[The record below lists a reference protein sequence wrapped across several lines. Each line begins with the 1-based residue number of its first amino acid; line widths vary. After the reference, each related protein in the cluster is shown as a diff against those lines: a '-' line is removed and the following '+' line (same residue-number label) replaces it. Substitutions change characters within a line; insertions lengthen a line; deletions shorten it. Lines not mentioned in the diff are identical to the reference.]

1 MTASL
6 LILNFTNF
14 LTMDYIK
21 SADGQDFPRLI
32 CWIYCFSP
40 TIQLLFGIFFIQYRY
55 VVYVLQNS
63 GLNSDSHKIS
73 SDYEVEPFSE
83 YGAQNQYYILLGQI
97 GGYFLFTVLFL
108 RNCKSDPPNESGG
121 EIISYKDSVEVP
133 VEIKNEADRIAGLV
147 N

>member
-1 MTASL
+1 ML
-6 LILNFTNF
+6 LNFASNIVTNY
-14 LTMDYIK
+14 TK
-21 SADGQDFPRLI
+21 NADGQATARLV
-32 CWIYCFSP
+32 CWIACFSP
-40 TIQLLFGIFFIQYRY
+40 SVQLLYGIYFIQYRY